1 MPRYESINEADVE
14 KLRYWEIEKFLLRE
28 NYPCSVSTAVIQS
41 LPDENFWRV
50 EYRNEKCR
58 EWDSNPR
65 MEVLQFGERQLRKEQ
80 TTPRGITSRSG

>member
-50 EYRNEKCR
+50 DYRNESGGSGIR
-58 EWDSNPR
+58 THEWRFCNSA
-65 MEVLQFGERQLRKEQ
+65 
-80 TTPRGITSRSG
+80 SGS